1 MFAKDFRLKE
11 TRTRSKMFDHW
22 EGAYLEAAPS
32 AGPSW
37 GASLVDKI
45 TTSSTS
51 LLNLMAS
58 GVTSVTGGG
67 SNNSNN
73 E

>member
-11 TRTRSKMFDHW
+11 TRTRAKMFEHW
-22 EGAYLEAAPS
+22 SSEFLEAGAG

-45 TTSSTS
+45 ATSSTS
-51 LLNLMAS
+51 LLNLVDGAMR
-58 GVTSVTGGG
+58 GKTV
-67 SNNSNN
+67 